1 MDVDGSFA
9 LSVGVAALYGAQNL
23 PSADHLPRVLGWID
37 KNTKLGGRDVK
48 NLTSSADMASAPV
61 DNQVSGVQSVGV
73 PGGQICRMPDARRA
87 RTQAR
92 SSPGLYG
99 LVR

>member
-9 LSVGVAALYGAQNL
+9 LSVGVVALYGVQNL

-48 NLTSSADMASAPV
+48 NLTSSADMASAPI
-61 DNQVSGVQSVGV
+61 SRPRILS
-73 PGGQICRMPDARRA
+73 ASSRRA
-87 RTQAR
+87 VSIKMGWRKR
-92 SSPGLYG
+92 ICL
-99 LVR
+99 L